1 MDEIQLVE
9 QFAKVRGLRLRGE
22 ISRESARQVMLPLL
36 ILDIACGYV
45 SKLKLSDFRFQAKH
59 HAKEIHKAYNH
70 ANQWFFA
77 GLKDQ
82 LEDEAIALMDA
93 LEESVKLDVMI
104 CETAVWNVFK
114 IYPEPVCGQL
124 VACYMAHVLSAGAN
138 AAWESSYRLSGQHTR
153 NRSMTRIQA
162 ETKRLAALLMTQ
174 KDDTVNDKRIKALRD
189 AESVLGR
196 KLVRWT
202 IINEAE

>member
-22 ISRESARQVMLPLL
+22 ITRESARQVMLPPL
-36 ILDIACGYV
+36 ILDIAYGYV
-45 SKLKLSDFRFQAKH
+45 SKLKISDFRFQAKH

-70 ANQWFFA
+70 VNQWFFA
-77 GLKDQ
+77 GLKDK

-138 AAWESSYRLSGQHTR
+138 AAWESSYRMSGHHTR
-153 NRSMTRIQA
+153 NRSMIRIQV

-189 AESVLGR
+189 AEYVLGQ
-196 KLVRWT
+196 KLVKWT
-202 IINEAE
+202 IINETE